1 VNSDRKTRYLLPGEL
16 AGITGVSTDT
26 LRHYERMRVL
36 PLPRR
41 TPAGYR
47 QYPPEAVDQVRLV
60 RRAMNLGFSLEELS
74 QILTERDRGGAPC
87 RQVQALALQKLTK
100 LDRQINDLVALRG
113 HLQEIVAEW
122 KTRLDIIP
130 TGQPARLLESL
141 ILPLPRDD
149 KRT

>member
-1 VNSDRKTRYLLPGEL
+1 
-16 AGITGVSTDT
+16 
-26 LRHYERMRVL
+26 
-36 PLPRR
+36 
-41 TPAGYR
+41 
-47 QYPPEAVDQVRLV
+47 
-60 RRAMNLGFSLEELS
+60 
-74 QILTERDRGGAPC
+74 
-87 RQVQALALQKLTK
+87 LALQKLTK

-141 ILPLPRDD
+141 ILPPSRDD